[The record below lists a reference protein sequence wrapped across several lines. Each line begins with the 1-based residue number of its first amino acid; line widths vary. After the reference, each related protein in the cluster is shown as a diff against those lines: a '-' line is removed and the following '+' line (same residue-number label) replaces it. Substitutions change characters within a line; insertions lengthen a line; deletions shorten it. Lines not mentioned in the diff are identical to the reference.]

1 MFRLWRMEAWRE
13 WDTCIFGDNSDDDY
27 SLEIFF
33 GFSIASEMGR
43 DTLREKDE
51 DLTRT
56 RRSDLFLFYEM
67 LFPNINFTF

>member
-1 MFRLWRMEAWRE
+1 MKRM
-13 WDTCIFGDNSDDDY
+13 DTCIFGDNSDDDY

-51 DLTRT
+51 DLTGT